1 MDPPFYILCARTS
14 LAAPTP
20 APALVHPAIQYH
32 YADDP
37 PLALLPI
44 PQSTFSPAV
53 AVTAL
58 RIEEA
63 PGAAADA
70 VPRRNDRMYIVE
82 TTAAADRP
90 LDASLTERRPAHA
103 VLAQFKQRN
112 TIMRRA
118 LLYPNISA
126 VPGASFTSNP
136 RAMLSIRATLARTTL
151 HPSPMNTRTRPPFSR
166 TGAGATDS
174 EPQKPADSRSENSSM
189 GNVPGEDS
197 KEDNTARRRDSPLH
211 SHAGRRSRRRMRCQS
226 DDDLDYGID
235 KRYLDPTW

>member
-37 PLALLPI
+37 PLALLPH
-44 PQSTFSPAV
+44 PAEHVLVLDFRPPAPAPTVHSFSPAV

-118 LLYPNISA
+118 LLYPNIST
-126 VPGASFTSNP
+126 VPGASRP
-136 RAMLSIRATLARTTL
+136 AKPVARD
-151 HPSPMNTRTRPPFSR
+151 
-166 TGAGATDS
+166 A
-174 EPQKPADSRSENSSM
+174 
-189 GNVPGEDS
+189 
-197 KEDNTARRRDSPLH
+197 
-211 SHAGRRSRRRMRCQS
+211 
-226 DDDLDYGID
+226 
-235 KRYLDPTW
+235 